1 MFSMSY
7 KLSKHQDRFE
17 VYGTSQNIV
26 FIKYIKQKEFV
37 ILKCKSTVLIYK
49 ELQNVQYYVA
59 NSLRKNL
66 W

>member
-7 KLSKHQDRFE
+7 KLSKHLDRFE

-26 FIKYIKQKEFV
+26 FIKYIKTKEFN
-37 ILKCKSTVLIYK
+37 LKCKSSVLIHK
-49 ELQNVQYYVA
+49 ELQNVLYYVA
-59 NSLRKNL
+59 NSLRKTI

>member
-7 KLSKHQDRFE
+7 KLSKHLDRFE
-17 VYGTSQNIV
+17 VYGTSHNIV
-26 FIKYIKQKEFV
+26 LIKYIKQKEFV
-37 ILKCKSTVLIYK
+37 ILKWKSTVLIYK